1 MRVFVTGGT
10 GFVGK
15 STVRRLVEGGHEVR
29 CLARRT
35 SRTSELEELDVCCE
49 VHAHSSLILP

>member
-15 STVRRLVEGGHEVR
+15 PTVRRLVEGGYEAAY
-29 CLARRT
+29 LA
-35 SRTSELEELDVCCE
+35 
-49 VHAHSSLILP
+49 